1 MDTRQRRSVLL
12 LALLAAGCVLAFW
25 LLYLLTVRT
34 SYGRLFADASLR
46 GAVRTR
52 SGSGGLVDQALGVVT
67 VASLLAALA
76 LVAVIALLRLRRG
89 LGLAA
94 VGVLLGSNLSAQLLK
109 EFVLQRPDLG
119 LLESAPST
127 LNSLPSGHSA
137 AAFSV
142 GVALLIV
149 VPPRIREL
157 VAAAGVTYAC
167 VVAVA
172 TMAAGWHRAADSAAA
187 FLLVGLWASV
197 ALAVVVAY
205 GAADAPGA
213 ENAPT
218 MSTRHRVLVKAAGA
232 SFAVTLVLM
241 GLLAV
246 VGPVRETGFGLF
258 VAFVTGALLILA
270 TAVAVNLALLAV
282 LERVAPGAVPGAAE
296 PEPAGE

>member
-1 MDTRQRRSVLL
+1 MDQRQRRSVLL
-12 LALLAAGCVLAFW
+12 LTLLAVGCGLAFW
-25 LLYLLTVRT
+25 LLYAVTVRT

-46 GAVRTR
+46 GAVRT
-52 SGSGGLVDQALGVVT
+52 SSDQGGLADQALDVVT

-94 VGVLLGSNLSAQLLK
+94 VVVLVGSNLSAQLLK
-109 EFVLQRPDLG
+109 EFLLERPDLG

-149 VPPRIREL
+149 VPPRTREV
-157 VAAAGVTYAC
+157 VAAIGAAYAC
-167 VVAVA
+167 VVAVS

-197 ALAVVVAY
+197 ALAAVVAY
-205 GAADAPGA
+205 DAADAPGA
-213 ENAPT
+213 DDALGL
-218 MSTRHRVLVKAAGA
+218 SSRHRFLVKAAGV
-232 SFAVTLVLM
+232 AVAVAFVLM
-241 GLLAV
+241 GLLAL
-246 VGPVRETGFGLF
+246 VGPLRETGFGLF
-258 VAFVTGALLILA
+258 VAFQTGALLIIA
-270 TAVAVNLALLAV
+270 TAVALYLALLAV
-282 LERVAPGAVPGAAE
+282 LERVAPVPAAD
-296 PEPAGE
+296 EPAQD